1 MRAFQDD
8 SDEGLA
14 LYSSPHGLTSG
25 NSGYKPRLRD
35 HRAQSLRVPTP
46 DSTALGA
53 ILSIRGQPSTIQDG
67 RRNRSSD
74 HYWSVYESLLINLG

>member
-46 DSTALGA
+46 DSTALGTV
-53 ILSIRGQPSTIQDG
+53 LSIIGQPSPIQDG
-67 RRNRSSD
+67 RPLGPLL
-74 HYWSVYESLLINLG
+74 VSL